1 MAENSS
7 IRSLAE
13 AGQLVARYRE
23 ASTAQRRALRAA
35 AAEIAGRIVF
45 NRVTRPMEHRRRHPA
60 CASGLRQMAPE
71 CLDRYHDD
79 VDAVLDDLFAHADR
93 PIANLEG
100 WITARLRR
108 STVDAHRRRRGER
121 GAQQRP
127 RPPAWLIAELGGDPW
142 RVELARA
149 ILEWV
154 GVEATAGRSIW
165 PLTAWTERR
174 TAVTGAYDVGE
185 SAVAAEVEAVL
196 AAMRRRRGWY
206 EKNVERPLGRKEA
219 AVWFPAGADD
229 REPESLALVA
239 PHERDDAEL
248 LALAARAI
256 ELIAARM
263 AGGEKAAGVVPEV
276 LTAVF
281 GELPAAHGLDRAPGA
296 DRGGPEE
303 VVALIGEPARLRRII
318 ATVVHLL
325 GDGPWPGRPDGS

>member
-1 MAENSS
+1 VAENSS

-13 AGQLVARYRE
+13 AGQLVTRYRE
-23 ASTAQRRALRAA
+23 ASPAERRMLRAA
-35 AAEIAGRIVF
+35 AAEIAGHIVF
-45 NRVTRPMEHRRRHPA
+45 NRVTKPMEHRRRHPA
-60 CASGLRQMAPE
+60 CASGLRHMAPD

-79 VDAVLDDLFAHADR
+79 VDAVLDDLFAHAGQ

-127 RPPAWLIAELGGDPW
+127 RPPAWLIAEFGGDPW
-142 RVELARA
+142 RVELARS

-174 TAVTGAYDVGE
+174 IAVTGV
-185 SAVAAEVEAVL
+185 AVEVEAVL

-219 AVWFPAGADD
+219 AVWFPAGAQDS
-229 REPESLALVA
+229 EPESLALVA

-248 LALAARAI
+248 QALAARAI

-263 AGGEKAAGVVPEV
+263 ADDEKAADVVPEV

-303 VVALIGEPARLRRII
+303 VLALIGEPARLRRII
-318 ATVVHLL
+318 ATVVRLL
-325 GDGPWPGRPDGS
+325 GDRDER